1 MIISTNDIKELR
13 LKSINESDEDDLN
26 ETENLNIID
35 EIISFYCSS
44 LLNIFPSITIKYNLL
59 NQLYKSLSF

>member
-13 LKSINESDEDDLN
+13 LKSINESDEDD

-35 EIISFYCSS
+35 EIINFYCSS
-44 LLNIFPSITIKYNLL
+44 LLNIFPSVTIKYNLL
-59 NQLYKSLSF
+59 IPLYKSLSF

>member
-44 LLNIFPSITIKYNLL
+44 LLNIFPSVTIKYNFE
-59 NQLYKSLSF
+59 STV

>member
-1 MIISTNDIKELR
+1 MIFSTNDIKELR